1 MFLTRI
7 SVSHPVF
14 ATMIMVAIMVFGIYS
29 YQRLPIE
36 QLPDIDFP
44 VVAVVVSYPGAS
56 PEAVEADVVEPIEDA
71 VNTIAG
77 LDSVQSTA
85 QSGQAMVLMIFDLEQ
100 NSQEKLQEVRDK
112 IDPVRADLPD
122 GANDP
127 LILRFDP
134 SALPLLSLAVSSDTL
149 SARDLTTLTEDVIST
164 RLSNIS
170 GVGSATV
177 VGGVPRQLNIEI
189 DPDRLAAYN
198 ISPDAV
204 VNALRAANRDLAAGS
219 ITQGSIVQSLQ
230 VLGRLQDEEDFYDI
244 TVGNQGGQPVTV
256 RDVATI
262 VDGTGEADSLA
273 ILNGE
278 SALAID
284 VLKTQGANTVGVA
297 EQIRHVIAD
306 LLANEL
312 PDGVNIEV
320 VVDNAKPVEDSF
332 HAVQNMLIEG
342 AILAVVIVFLFL
354 NSWRSTVITG
364 LTLPISIIGTMIALN
379 ALGFTLNMMTLLAL
393 SLAVGILI
401 DDAIVVRENIMRH
414 LHMGKGHR
422 QAAFDGTNE
431 IGLAV
436 LASTLSIVSVFLP
449 VAFMDGIMGRFF
461 LQFGVTVSVA
471 VMISMFVA
479 FTLDPMMSSVWH
491 DPAANPNAKRG
502 PIGKAVQQFDRLFVW
517 FTGGYRHVVRWSL
530 KFRKTVLFIAVL
542 SLVGSVMLFP
552 RVGVE
557 FIPVTDTGIFS
568 VNIETPAGT
577 SKEATAAKLRQA
589 ESILRTYPEV
599 ERTYSTVAG
608 GLAASGSNSGSM
620 TVTMVDKSQR
630 TITPEEFMPGIRRAL
645 DVIPGAEFQVTSS
658 SGMGGGGSGAPVAIT
673 IFGDSFTVLERL
685 ADQLVADLGQIE
697 GLINITSSLDEAQP
711 VIGIQV
717 NRDLADNLGVSMNQI
732 AATLGPLIS
741 GEEVADWT
749 AQNGQI
755 YSVVVRL
762 PESLRDDIDAIGSL
776 PIAQS
781 GATGSSGMITLSQV
795 AEVVQS
801 TSPATIN
808 RTDLQRGVTIEA
820 FLEGVELGTVT
831 PQLQAL
837 VGAMELP
844 TGYSTSFG
852 GDVEQIAET
861 SAAIGSALLLAIV
874 FIYLVLASQFGSFLQ
889 PVAIMGSLPLALIGV
904 MVGLLVGGST
914 LNMFSAIGF
923 IMLMG
928 LVVKNAI
935 LLVDNA
941 NQHVKQGA
949 NLYEALVEAG
959 ATRFRP
965 IIMTTLAMISGMIP
979 LAINLHGGSGENAPM
994 AHAVIGGL
1002 LSSTVLTLLVVPVL
1016 LTYIDSF
1023 SRFTRRFMPK
1033 APDDHEHA
1041 GAQALPSEP
1050 GQRTLKAAE

>member
-7 SVSHPVF
+7 SVNHPVF
-14 ATMIMVAIMVFGIYS
+14 ATMVMIAIMVFGVYS
-29 YQRLPIE
+29 YQRLPVE
-36 QLPDIDFP
+36 QLPDVDFP

-56 PEAVEADVVEPIEDA
+56 PEAVEADVIEPIENA

-77 LDSVQSTA
+77 LDTIQSTA
-85 QSGQAMVLMIFDLEQ
+85 QSGQAMVLMIFNLEAK
-100 NSQEKLQEVRDK
+100 SQEKIQDVRDK
-112 IDPVRADLPD
+112 IDPIRASLPD

-134 SALPLLSLAVSSDTL
+134 SALPLMSLAVSSDTL
-149 SARDLTTLTEDVIST
+149 SERDLTAITTDIIAK
-164 RLSNIS
+164 RISNID

-189 DPDRLAAYN
+189 DPDRLTAFN
-198 ISPDAV
+198 ISPNAV
-204 VNALRAANRDLAAGS
+204 VSALQAANRDMAAGS
-219 ITQGSIVQSLQ
+219 ITQDSIVQAIQ
-230 VLGRLQDEEDFYDI
+230 VLGRLEDEQDFYDV
-244 TVGNQGGQPVTV
+244 TVGNQGGQPVTL

-262 VDGTGEADSLA
+262 VDGTGEASSLA

-278 SALAID
+278 RALAID

-297 EQIRHVIAD
+297 AEIRRAID
-306 LLANEL
+306 SLLAREL
-312 PDGVNIEV
+312 SSDQVRIEV
-320 VVDNAKPVEDSF
+320 VVDNAEPVEDSF

-342 AILAVVIVFLFL
+342 AALAVVIVFLFL

-364 LTLPISIIGTMIALN
+364 LTLPISIIGTMVALN
-379 ALGFTLNMMTLLAL
+379 VLGFSLNMMTLLAL

-401 DDAIVVRENIMRH
+401 DDAIVVRENITRH
-414 LHMGKGHR
+414 LHMGKSHR

-436 LASTLSIVSVFLP
+436 MATTLSIVAVFLP

-471 VMISMFVA
+471 VMISLFVA
-479 FTLDPMMSSVWH
+479 FTLDPMMSSVWY
-491 DPAANPNAKRG
+491 DPAAHPNAKRG
-502 PIGKAVQQFDRLFVW
+502 PIGKAVQQFDRLFNW
-517 FTGGYRHVVRWSL
+517 ITEGYRGLIRWSL
-530 KFRKTVLFIAVL
+530 KYRKTVLMIALL
-542 SLVGSVMLFP
+542 SFVGSFMLFG

-557 FIPVTDTGIFS
+557 FIPVTDNGIFTIS
-568 VNIETPAGT
+568 VETPAGS

-589 ESILRTYPEV
+589 EDIVRTYPVV

-608 GLAASGSNSGSM
+608 GLAATGANAGTM
-620 TVTMVDKSQR
+620 TVTMVDKSR
-630 TITPEEFMPGIRRAL
+630 RDITPDQFMPTIRQAL
-645 DVIPGAEFQVTSS
+645 QAIPGADFQVTAA
-658 SGMGGGGSGAPVAIT
+658 SGLGGSSAPVSIT
-673 IFGDSFTVLERL
+673 LYGDSFNVLERL
-685 ADQLVADLGQIE
+685 SDQLEGALREIP

-711 VIGIQV
+711 VVGIRI
-717 NRDLADNLGVSMNQI
+717 NRDLADNLGVSMGQI
-732 AATLGPLIS
+732 ATTLGPLIS

-749 AQNGQI
+749 AQNGQV

-762 PESLRDDIDAIGSL
+762 PEALRNDVDAIGNL

-781 GATGSSGMITLSQV
+781 GATGSSGMITLNQV
-795 AEVVQS
+795 AEVVES
-801 TSPATIN
+801 TGPATIN
-808 RTDLQRGVTIEA
+808 RQDLQRGVTVEA
-820 FLEGVELGTVT
+820 FLEGVELGTIT
-831 PQLQAL
+831 PQLQQAVDNL
-837 VGAMELP
+837 DLP
-844 TGYSTSFG
+844 TGYRTSFG
-852 GDVEQIAET
+852 GEVEQIADT
-861 SAAIGSALLLAIV
+861 MGAVVSALLLAVI

-889 PVAIMGSLPLALIGV
+889 PIAIMGSLPLALIGV

-941 NQHVKQGA
+941 NQHVREGW

-965 IIMTTLAMISGMIP
+965 IIMTTLAMIFGMLP
-979 LAINLHGGSGENAPM
+979 LALNLHAGSGENAPM

-1002 LSSTVLTLLVVPVL
+1002 ISSTALTLIVVPVL
-1016 LTYIDSF
+1016 LTYIDRFSVF
-1023 SRFTRRFMPK
+1023 SSRFLPK
-1033 APDDHEHA
+1033 SPDRME
-1041 GAQALPSEP
+1041 
-1050 GQRTLKAAE
+1050 AAEAEKA